1 MAKKTNCIILGTRAE
16 YIKTFPL
23 MLEMQKKG
31 IPYIFMHTGQHDLK
45 DLCRVF
51 GTKEPDIVL
60 TEPPKNTTRFY
71 AKTSKAVNWTFGL
84 VFKIKDAVNKI
95 ENLEYVYYHG
105 DTITTAAAAIAT
117 SKLLNPFKKYK
128 NIHLEAG
135 LRSGDLM
142 EPFPEEISRR
152 IADKF
157 SDILLA
163 VSKRAKNNL
172 LKEGIKGKIII
183 TGNTIIDSAAI
194 ALKKAKKVKLPKKF
208 ALVTL
213 HRHENI
219 KSKER
224 LEQIISIL
232 EHVPITFMLS
242 LHDNTKKQLESHGLL
257 ERLKSIKNIKIME
270 NKNYNDFIYMM
281 SKATL
286 ILTDGGSMQEES
298 LIFKKPCII
307 LRKATERQEGL
318 DTPINY
324 LSKLDVEEAKKM
336 IDQYLTMKVP
346 KFKNPYGKSGV
357 SKRIVKVLYHK

>member
-1 MAKKTNCIILGTRAE
+1 
-16 YIKTFPL
+16 
-23 MLEMQKKG
+23 MQEKN

-51 GTKEPDIVL
+51 GTREPDIVL
-60 TEPPKNTTRFY
+60 TEPPKKTTRFY
-71 AKTSKAVNWTFGL
+71 AKTTKAINWTFGL
-84 VFKIKDAVNKI
+84 VFKIKDEVNKI
-95 ENLEYVYYHG
+95 ENLGYVYYHG
-105 DTITTAAAAIAT
+105 DTITTAASAIAT

-128 NIHLEAG
+128 NVHLEAG

-157 SDILLA
+157 SDVLLA
-163 VSKRAKNNL
+163 VSERAKNNL
-172 LKEGIKGKIII
+172 KKEGIKGRIII
-183 TGNTIIDSAAI
+183 TGNTIVDSADI
-194 ALKKAKKVKLPKKF
+194 ALKRAKKVKVPKTF

-224 LEQIISIL
+224 LESIISIL
-232 EHVPITFMLS
+232 EYVPIPFMLS

-257 ERLKSIKNIKIME
+257 GRLKAIKNIRIME
-270 NKNYNDFIYMM
+270 NKNYDDFIYLM
-281 SKATL
+281 SKAKL

-298 LIFKKPCII
+298 LIFKKPCIL

-324 LSKLDVEEAKKM
+324 LSGLDVEETKKK
-336 IDQYLTMKVP
+336 IDEYLKMKIP
-346 KFKNPYGKSGV
+346 KFSNPYGKTGV
-357 SKRIVKVLYHK
+357 SAGIVKVLYHK